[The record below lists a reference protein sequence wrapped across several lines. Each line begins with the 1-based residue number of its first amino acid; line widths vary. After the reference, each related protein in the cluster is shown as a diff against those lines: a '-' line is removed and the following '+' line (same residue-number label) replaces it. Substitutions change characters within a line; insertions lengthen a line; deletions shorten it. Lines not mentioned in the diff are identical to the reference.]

1 MARRSL
7 SVEELFDEVVT
18 DVGWTKAKQI
28 EILLGFIEEQELAHE
43 LEEYLRAVGDDD
55 DTEDPDDEYV
65 DPFGSDE

>member
-28 EILLGFIEEQELAHE
+28 EILLGFIDEQELANE

-55 DTEDPDDEYV
+55 DTEDADDDYV